1 MGDKNIL
8 PFCELV
14 FQRLAVSLAIET
26 LFNFSKSH
34 LSIIGL
40 NSWETRVLF
49 RNSFLTVLS
58 CWVLPMFSSM
68 VSLFKVSCLGL

>member
-8 PFCELV
+8 PFCELG
-14 FQRLAVSLAIET
+14 FHRLVVSLAIET

-40 NSWETRVLF
+40 NSWEVRVLF
-49 RNSFLTVLS
+49 RNSFLTDIS
-58 CWVLPMFSSM
+58 CWVLPMFSSIGFS
-68 VSLFKVSCLGL
+68 V

>member
-1 MGDKNIL
+1 MGDKSIL

-14 FQRLAVSLAIET
+14 FHRLAVSLAIET

-40 NSWETRVLF
+40 NSWEVRVLF
-49 RNSFLTVLS
+49 RNSLLTVIS
-58 CWVLPMFSSM
+58 CWLSPRFSSM
-68 VSLFKVSCLGL
+68 VSVVKVSCLGL